1 MTRLYTLAEVTTP
14 VISTVAGPEKKKKK
28 DDSRWKIGSIH
39 YPHIHNESNVL
50 SLTGA
55 LQSVL
60 GL

>member
-1 MTRLYTLAEVTTP
+1 MPRLYTLAEVTTP
-14 VISTVAGPEKKKKK
+14 VISTVAGPEKKKK